1 MFNLLKSKKSEQL
14 AKEALDLDKK
24 FKIFNISKM
33 QVDEKEEELRKIND
47 KNRKLKVQL
56 KLFNRA

>member
-33 QVDEKEEELRKIND
+33 QVGEAREEELRKAN
-47 KNRKLKVQL
+47 KNLK
-56 KLFNRA
+56 